1 IYNPRFGGGFC
12 FLSQQLVGLSV
23 VTSFY
28 FPPAPLPGGTKRW
41 YKMSIMIQPT
51 KNRFGVY
58 LVRKAVPRHLQGI
71 LNKREIKFTLDT
83 KDVREARER
92 APAKIIQIDMMLRL
106 AEKQLEAEESLTDA
120 DIEMIA
126 DVWASSTM
134 QNDELI
140 RERYVVEDV
149 INGKTGMFHSPE
161 NDIIHDW
168 LEDRERKPLY
178 KSETWQAERDESICK
193 LMAVELDEALEY
205 TPVVLT
211 PLWRKRLAWRLAE
224 RRSDLTNVYLL
235 NLRPRLYAK
244 SRGLDSLP
252 VEKTKTLTFADLFER
267 YKEHVKH
274 HEPLRAEKRI
284 IAYTTSANRFIEF
297 IGLKAAEDITVTD
310 LADFRNL
317 LEKLPSRPSKAVRL
331 LPLHKQVEAEGE
343 KISPVRVEN
352 IMKELSSVFRVAVE
366 DGKLTDNPLSKL
378 KKRKAIAGPAII
390 RSYSRDEIRRIFS
403 LPVFHGEDTPHGA
416 MAYWI
421 PIILYYCG
429 ARVEEIA
436 QLRKGDIV
444 EVDGT
449 PCFRL
454 TMGEGQS
461 IKMGN
466 TRQFPIHSHLLEL
479 GFLDFVQSCT
489 YQLFAEKSEVNGS
502 YSYNY
507 GRWWGNYI
515 REHGLTRNGIKP
527 THSFRHSLVT
537 LFRDLDIR
545 EEIQD
550 SILGHNENSS
560 DRAKASHGYGEKSV
574 EAQRRAIEQIPRLKL
589 KRLEN

>member
-1 IYNPRFGGGFC
+1 
-12 FLSQQLVGLSV
+12 
-23 VTSFY
+23 
-28 FPPAPLPGGTKRW
+28 
-41 YKMSIMIQPT
+41 M
-51 KNRFGVY
+51 
-58 LVRKAVPRHLQGI
+58 
-71 LNKREIKFTLDT
+71 
-83 KDVREARER
+83 REARER

-149 INGKTGMFHSPE
+149 LNGKTGMFHSPE

>member
-1 IYNPRFGGGFC
+1 
-12 FLSQQLVGLSV
+12 
-23 VTSFY
+23 
-28 FPPAPLPGGTKRW
+28 
-41 YKMSIMIQPT
+41 MIQPT

-149 INGKTGMFHSPE
+149 LNGKTGMFHSPE

-331 LPLHKQVEAEGE
+331 IPLHKQVEAEGE

>member
-1 IYNPRFGGGFC
+1 MG
-12 FLSQQLVGLSV
+12 
-23 VTSFY
+23 
-28 FPPAPLPGGTKRW
+28 
-41 YKMSIMIQPT
+41 IMIQPT

-58 LVRKAVPRHLQGI
+58 HVRKAVPKHLQGI
-71 LNKREIKFTLDT
+71 LDKREIKFTLDT
-83 KDVREARER
+83 KDVSEARTR
-92 APAKIIQIDMMLRL
+92 APAKIIQIDLILRQ
-106 AEKQLEAEESLTDA
+106 AEKQFEAEQTLTDA
-120 DIEMIA
+120 DIELIA
-126 DVWASSTM
+126 GVWASKTM

-140 RERYVVEDV
+140 RERYIVEERY
-149 INGKTGMFHSPE
+149 NGKAGLAHSPE
-161 NDIIHDW
+161 NELIHDW
-168 LEDRERKPLY
+168 LEDRERKPRY
-178 KSETWQAERDESICK
+178 KSETWQEERDVSICR
-193 LMAVELDEALEY
+193 LMALELDEALEY

-211 PLWRKRLAWRLAE
+211 PLWRNRLAWRLAE
-224 RRSDLTNVYLL
+224 RRSDLTNAYLL

-244 SRGLDSLP
+244 SKGLDSLP
-252 VEKTKTLTFADLFER
+252 EEKPKALTFTDLFER
-267 YKEHVKH
+267 YKQHVQR
-274 HEPLRAEKRI
+274 HEPLRAESRI

-297 IGLKAAEDITVTD
+297 IGQKAVEDITVTD

-331 LPLHKQVEAEGE
+331 LPLHKQVDAEGE

-352 IMKELSSVFRVAVE
+352 ILKELSSVFRVAVE
-366 DGKLTDNPLSKL
+366 DGKLTENPLGKL
-378 KKRKAIAGPAII
+378 KKRKVVAGPTVV
-390 RSYSRDEIRRIFS
+390 RSFSRDEISRIFS
-403 LPVFHGEDTPHGA
+403 LPVFHGEVTPYGA

-444 EVDGT
+444 AVNGT

-507 GRWWGNYI
+507 GRWWGKYI
-515 REHGLTRNGIKP
+515 RENGLTRNGIKP

-537 LFRDLDIR
+537 LFRDLDVR

>member
-1 IYNPRFGGGFC
+1 
-12 FLSQQLVGLSV
+12 
-23 VTSFY
+23 
-28 FPPAPLPGGTKRW
+28 
-41 YKMSIMIQPT
+41 MSIMIQPT

-297 IGLKAAEDITVTD
+297 IGLKAAEDITVAD

>member
-1 IYNPRFGGGFC
+1 
-12 FLSQQLVGLSV
+12 
-23 VTSFY
+23 
-28 FPPAPLPGGTKRW
+28 
-41 YKMSIMIQPT
+41 MSIMIQPT

-58 LVRKAVPRHLQGI
+58 LVRKAVPKHLQNI

-83 KDVREARER
+83 KDVNEAKLR
-92 APAKIIQIDMMLRL
+92 APAKIIQIDLMLRQ
-106 AEKQLEAEESLTDA
+106 AEKQLEAEQALTDA
-120 DIEMIA
+120 DIELIA
-126 DVWASSTM
+126 GVWVSKTM

-140 RERYVVEDV
+140 RERYIVEEQLD
-149 INGKTGMFHSPE
+149 GKTGMFHSPE

-168 LEDRERKPLY
+168 LEDRERKPRY
-178 KSETWQAERDESICK
+178 KSETWQEERDVSICK

-205 TPVVLT
+205 TPIVLT
-211 PLWRKRLAWRLAE
+211 PVWRIRLAWRLAE
-224 RRSDLTNVYLL
+224 RRSDLTNAYLL
-235 NLRPRLYAK
+235 NLRPVLYTK
-244 SRGLDSLP
+244 RKGLDTLP
-252 VEKTKTLTFADLFER
+252 VEKPKQLTFADLFER
-267 YKEHVKH
+267 YKEHVKR
-274 HEPLRAEKRI
+274 HEPLRAESRI

-297 IGLKAAEDITVTD
+297 IGQKNVEDITVAE

-317 LEKLPSRPSKAVRL
+317 LEKLPSRPSKSVRL
-331 LPLHKQVEAEGE
+331 LPLHKQINAEGE
-343 KISPVRVEN
+343 KISPTRVEN
-352 IMKELSSVFRVAVE
+352 ILKELSSVFRVAVE
-366 DGKLTDNPLSKL
+366 DGKLTENPLGKL
-378 KKRKAIAGPAII
+378 KKRKVVSGPAVI
-390 RSYSRDEIRRIFS
+390 RSFNQDEIRRLFS
-403 LPVFHGEDTPHGA
+403 LPVFLGETTPYGA

-421 PIILYYCG
+421 PIILYYSG

-466 TRQFPIHSHLLEL
+466 TRQFPIHSHLIEL

-489 YQLFAEKSEVNGS
+489 YQLFAEKSEVNRK

-515 REHGLTRNGIKP
+515 RDYGLTRQGIKP

-537 LFRDLDIR
+537 LFRDLDVR

-550 SILGHNENSS
+550 SILGHNENSP
-560 DRAKASHGYGEKSV
+560 DRAKASHGYGETSV
-574 EAQRRAIEQIPRLKL
+574 QAQRRAIEQIPRLNL
-589 KRLEN
+589 QRAP

>member
-1 IYNPRFGGGFC
+1 
-12 FLSQQLVGLSV
+12 
-23 VTSFY
+23 
-28 FPPAPLPGGTKRW
+28 
-41 YKMSIMIQPT
+41 MSIMIQPT

>member
-1 IYNPRFGGGFC
+1 MG
-12 FLSQQLVGLSV
+12 
-23 VTSFY
+23 
-28 FPPAPLPGGTKRW
+28 
-41 YKMSIMIQPT
+41 IMIQPT

-58 LVRKAVPRHLQGI
+58 LVRKAVPKHLQGI

-126 DVWASSTM
+126 DVWASRTM

-140 RERYVVEDV
+140 RERYVIEDV
-149 INGKTGMFHSPE
+149 LNGKTGMFHSPE

-168 LEDRERKPLY
+168 LEDRKRKPLY
-178 KSETWQAERDESICK
+178 KSETWQTERDESICK
-193 LMAVELDEALEY
+193 MMTVELDEALEY
-205 TPVVLT
+205 TPVALT

-244 SRGLDSLP
+244 SKGLDSLH

-297 IGLKAAEDITVTD
+297 IGLKAAEDISVTD

-317 LEKLPSRPSKAVRL
+317 IEKLPSRPSKAVRL
-331 LPLHKQVEAEGE
+331 LPLHRQVEDKGE

-436 QLRKGDIV
+436 QLRKGDII

>member
-1 IYNPRFGGGFC
+1 
-12 FLSQQLVGLSV
+12 
-23 VTSFY
+23 
-28 FPPAPLPGGTKRW
+28 
-41 YKMSIMIQPT
+41 MSIMIQPT

-149 INGKTGMFHSPE
+149 LNGKTGMFHSPE

-168 LEDRERKPLY
+168 LEDRECKPLY

>member
-1 IYNPRFGGGFC
+1 
-12 FLSQQLVGLSV
+12 
-23 VTSFY
+23 
-28 FPPAPLPGGTKRW
+28 
-41 YKMSIMIQPT
+41 MSIMIQPI

-58 LVRKAVPRHLQGI
+58 ILRKAVPKHLQGI

-126 DVWASSTM
+126 GVWASRTM

-140 RERYVVEDV
+140 RARYLVEEVLD
-149 INGKTGMFHSPE
+149 GKTGMFHSPE
-161 NDIIHDW
+161 NAIIHDW
-168 LEDRERKPLY
+168 LEDRERKPGY
-178 KSETWQAERDESICK
+178 KSKTWQAERDESICK
-193 LMAVELDEALEY
+193 LMSIELDEALEY

-211 PLWRKRLAWRLAE
+211 PVWRNRLAWRLAE
-224 RRSDLTNVYLL
+224 RRSDLTNTYLL

-244 SRGLDSLP
+244 SKGLDSMP
-252 VEKTKTLTFADLFER
+252 IEKTKKLTFADLFER

-352 IMKELSSVFRVAVE
+352 TMKELSSVFRVAVE

-390 RSYSRDEIRRIFS
+390 RSFSRDEIRRIFS

-444 EVDGT
+444 EVDGA

-507 GRWWGNYI
+507 GRWWGKYI

-537 LFRDLDIR
+537 LFRDLDVR

>member
-1 IYNPRFGGGFC
+1 MG
-12 FLSQQLVGLSV
+12 
-23 VTSFY
+23 
-28 FPPAPLPGGTKRW
+28 
-41 YKMSIMIQPT
+41 IMIQPT